1 MPIFGENIGRA
12 YVEVIA
18 SGDGLDESIRREFH
32 DSEPSVREGG
42 RRHGIAYGEEYDRA
56 LREDWEK
63 RLHKTQG
70 EMFDDLNHALSQN
83 LQRLDL
89 GRQWFD
95 SPNWKKFRSRLEH
108 EFGDAGALAGRDLER
123 EFGDNFDINRLTA
136 RMNQIGP
143 DVRRAQAKI
152 LNDMHSDA
160 LRMNREFDQALSNQQ
175 SRLMRL
181 FREYEQE
188 LGRMERGEKGVRTT
202 RQGLID
208 DFGKLRGLFSS
219 MGPSMSHMG
228 DDFTDIDRRLGRL
241 DTTTTRW
248 RGSLQRTTG
257 RIDEFGNAVGRMFGL
272 GSRNNFFNIFGS
284 IIGAGVKLPS
294 MFTRIG
300 DSVLGMVDKFQELR
314 QAQGLMGAIGITAA
328 QGVAGI
334 IALAAALVVLSLII
348 GPLISLLIGL
358 VGILLALA
366 SSVAFAAA
374 AVGGVLLGA
383 LGPLALGLGVTIA
396 AVIGLKKHA
405 GDLAP
410 QLKALKNDFSDLAQV
425 AKDAA
430 FARLPQQM
438 NQLHGILQGLNPL
451 VRATGHGI
459 SIMIDE
465 LLGAFRSRA
474 FIQFRN
480 TFEKAMPGIMRR
492 LGSITA
498 NAFEGLFGLFRALLP
513 LVQRFLG
520 WLDSITGQFARW
532 VNSSRGQN
540 AVQDFFDRAAHSAQE
555 LGGFIAA
562 CVGLISDLV
571 DSGQGAGDSMFASLT
586 DKINEFRD
594 FLQQPVA
601 LKSQPQQFGH
611 MGQSGAGSDLNIAP
625 PETKTRL
632 DQFYTQAHKLA
643 GALGDAA
650 VAAGKLMGAFN
661 NKDSQDS
668 LRLLIGL
675 TTSVLGL
682 LGAIQRLTGGIMAI
696 PRHLHDAFNPKN
708 WIPFK
713 GFSVGDII
721 HLPTGAAIAKMI
733 GKIDIGG
740 LITGGAKAAGKLVGD
755 FAGTGKR
762 VFDKVKTNVSGM
774 ISGAASAASKLVGAF
789 VGTAGK
795 VLAKVKTNV
804 SGMIDGAASAVGHLI
819 SSFSGVPGRV
829 LSNVRTNVG
838 GMISGAATAASH
850 LVDAFRGLA
859 GRIVSAIGTIV
870 PHISLPT
877 IHVPHIHLGASGGM
891 FDRATPMIIG
901 EAGREALVPLDR
913 PLDQVDPAVRELS
926 AFAQGLRT
934 TGRSSQST
942 GASKNV
948 HNEITVVTPTTDP
961 HAVAV
966 ETVNYLTAVGG
977 Y

>member
-42 RRHGIAYGEEYDRA
+42 KRHGIAYGEEFDRA
-56 LREDWEK
+56 VREDFEK
-63 RLHKTQG
+63 RLNKTQG
-70 EMFDDLNHALSQN
+70 EMFDDLNRSLSQSLN
-83 LQRLDL
+83 RLDF
-89 GRQWFD
+89 GRQFFGSD
-95 SPNWKKFRSRLEH
+95 NWKQFRSRLEH

-123 EFGDNFDINRLTA
+123 EFGDNFDIDRLTA
-136 RMNQIGP
+136 RMNQVGP

-202 RQGLID
+202 RQGLIA
-208 DFGKLRGLFSS
+208 DFEKLRGLFSS

-284 IIGAGVKLPS
+284 IIAAGVKLPS

-314 QAQGLMGAIGITAA
+314 QAQGLMGAIGTLAL

-334 IALAAALVVLSLII
+334 AALAVALTVLAAII

-374 AVGGVLLGA
+374 AVGGVLLGGIA
-383 LGPLALGLGVTIA
+383 PLVLGIGTAIIA
-396 AVIGLKKHA
+396 IKDLTKHA
-405 GDLAP
+405 GPLTKQLNDLKS
-410 QLKALKNDFSDLAQV
+410 QFSDLAHV
-425 AKDAA
+425 ARDAV
-430 FARLPQQM
+430 FARLPEQLG
-438 NQLHGILQGLNPL
+438 QLHGILQGLTPL

-474 FIQFRN
+474 FIQFRD
-480 TFEKAMPGIMRR
+480 TFETAMPGIMRR

-498 NAFEGLFGLFRALLP
+498 HAFEGLFGLFRALLP

-520 WLDSITGQFARW
+520 WLDGIVGQFSRW

-571 DSGQGAGDSMFASLT
+571 DAGQGAGDSMFGSLT
-586 DKINEFRD
+586 DKINEFRA
-594 FLQQPVA
+594 FLQEPVA
-601 LKSQPQQFGH
+601 LKTQPQQFGH
-611 MGQSGAGSDLNIAP
+611 MGSPGSDLNIKP
-625 PETKTRL
+625 PEQVTRL
-632 DQFYTQAHKLA
+632 DQFYNWAHKLA
-643 GALGDAA
+643 NALGDAA
-650 VAAGKLMGAFN
+650 IQAGKLMGAFN

-668 LRLLIGL
+668 LQLLVNL
-675 TTSVLGL
+675 TTNALAL

-696 PRHLHDAFNPKN
+696 PRHIKQAFDPKN
-708 WIPFK
+708 WKPFK

-721 HLPTGAAIAKMI
+721 HLPTGAALAKMI

-762 VFDKVKTNVSGM
+762 IFDKVKTNVSGM
-774 ISGAASAASKLVGAF
+774 ISGATSAASKLVGAF

-795 VLAKVKTNV
+795 VLAKVRTNV
-804 SGMIDGAASAVGHLI
+804 SGMIDGAATAVGHLVG
-819 SSFSGVPGRV
+819 SFAGVSGRV

-838 GMISGAATAASH
+838 GMITGAATAAQH

-859 GRIVSAIGTIV
+859 GRIVTAIGTIV
-870 PHISLPT
+870 PHIS
-877 IHVPHIHLGASGGM
+877 IPHISILGKKVTAAGGI
-891 FDRATPMIIG
+891 FAGAQARIIG
-901 EAGREALVPLDR
+901 EAGPEAVVPLDR
-913 PLDQVDPAVRELS
+913 PLNQVDPAVRALS

-934 TGRSSQST
+934 TGTSSQST